1 MKHLLSSSAYI
12 VVNKMLSKRVGLKA
26 SVLLADLISK
36 EMYFENRGE
45 IKDGF
50 FFNTSKNIER
60 DTTLTYCKQKAAI
73 QILKDEGFI
82 ETKLMGVPATLHF
95 KILQNKIDG
104 FLKSSIKKTSKLEL
118 KKLKT
123 NKNKTIRITN
133 KNKDI
138 SYKKS
143 DILISPL
150 SSAKEQGISNY
161 NTPEGKKEYDEAEI
175 NFKKSFLF
183 TRKSLFELNVR
194 NDAELKNIPENL
206 YNDFIDYWTEPN
218 PSETKMRFELEKTFC
233 IKRRL
238 SRWIKN
244 DKKWN
249 KKESKIES
257 QIDVWQKVN
266 DKLRNG

>member
-12 VVNKMLSKRVGLKA
+12 VVNKILSKRVGLKA

-36 EMYFENRGE
+36 ENYFENRGE

-60 DTTLTYCKQKAAI
+60 DTTLSYCKQKAAI

-104 FLKSSIKKTSKLEL
+104 FLKTSIKETSKLEL

-133 KNKDI
+133 KKDI
-138 SYKKS
+138 TIRKQEFLDVVY
-143 DILISPL
+143 L
-150 SSAKEQGISNY
+150 SNLS
-161 NTPEGKKEYDEAEI
+161 T
-175 NFKKSFLF
+175 
-183 TRKSLFELNVR
+183 ELCSEFV
-194 NDAELKNIPENL
+194 
-206 YNDFIDYWTEPN
+206 DYWTETN
-218 PSETKMRFELEKTFC
+218 KSGNTMKFEMEKTFD

-238 SRWIKN
+238 ARWIKN

>member
-12 VVNKMLSKRVGLKA
+12 VVNKILSKRVGLKA

-36 EMYFENRGE
+36 ENYFENRGE

-60 DTTLTYCKQKAAI
+60 DTTLTYCKQKGAI
-73 QILKDEGFI
+73 QILEDEGFI
-82 ETKLMGVPATLHF
+82 ETKLMGMPATLHF
-95 KILQNKIDG
+95 KILQNKIDS
-104 FLKSSIKKTSKLEL
+104 FLKTSIKETSKLDL

-133 KNKDI
+133 N
-138 SYKKS
+138 
-143 DILISPL
+143 
-150 SSAKEQGISNY
+150 
-161 NTPEGKKEYDEAEI
+161 
-175 NFKKSFLF
+175 
-183 TRKSLFELNVR
+183 KSLSIRAQEFQEEVFMS
-194 NDAELKNIPENL
+194 NL
-206 YNDFIDYWTEPN
+206 STDICQEFIDYWTETN
-218 PSETKMRFELEKTFC
+218 KSNSKMKFELERTFD

-257 QIDVWQKVN
+257 QIDVWKKVN

>member
-60 DTTLTYCKQKAAI
+60 DTTLSNYKQKRAI
-73 QILKDEGFI
+73 QILEDEGFI
-82 ETKLMGVPATLHF
+82 ETKLMGMPATLHF
-95 KILQNKIDG
+95 KILQNKIDS
-104 FLKSSIKKTSKLEL
+104 FLKTSIKETSKLDL

-123 NKNKTIRITN
+123 NKNKLIRITN
-133 KNKDI
+133 KKDI
-138 SYKKS
+138 TIRKQEFLDVVY
-143 DILISPL
+143 L
-150 SSAKEQGISNY
+150 SNLS
-161 NTPEGKKEYDEAEI
+161 T
-175 NFKKSFLF
+175 
-183 TRKSLFELNVR
+183 ELCSEFV
-194 NDAELKNIPENL
+194 
-206 YNDFIDYWTEPN
+206 DYWTETN
-218 PSETKMRFELEKTFC
+218 KSGNTMKFEMEKTFD

-238 SRWIKN
+238 ARWIKN

-249 KKESKIES
+249 KKGSKIES